1 MECYSL
7 LHGFWPPLLCQV
19 NLQPGA
25 QGLLLQCWWTDFQ
38 SLILCLIVKKLLLRH
53 LRPCVPVS
61 RPCQPRVLRSQD
73 PRHPRRD
80 QAQAD
85 RTCQE
90 WEIHPEGIP
99 QYSKYHNIW
108 TNKCQRNVHSCQESW
123 SYFSASR
130 VRQICK
136 SISRNVKAT
145 FKFSRLHVFP
155 SFPEKKLWTVV
166 I

>member
-38 SLILCLIVKKLLLRH
+38 SLIPCLTVEKLLPRH

-73 PRHPRRD
+73 PRHPRCH

-90 WEIHPEGIP
+90 WEKHPQGKIVKVISFFFKERTPSLLIQQTGIVKIYKKFSGSLLFLS
-99 QYSKYHNIW
+99 YSFKLVCH
-108 TNKCQRNVHSCQESW
+108 QSW
-123 SYFSASR
+123 STL
-130 VRQICK
+130 VCLQI
-136 SISRNVKAT
+136 ST
-145 FKFSRLHVFP
+145 WF
-155 SFPEKKLWTVV
+155 
-166 I
+166 